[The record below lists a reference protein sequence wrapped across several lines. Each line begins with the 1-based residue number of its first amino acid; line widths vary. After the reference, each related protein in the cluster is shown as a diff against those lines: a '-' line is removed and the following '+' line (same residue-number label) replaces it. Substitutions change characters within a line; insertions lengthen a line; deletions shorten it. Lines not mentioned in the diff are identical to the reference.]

1 MSKMKKFW
9 LFGTDDNEPAEDFD
23 ADYDSIYYGDSDN
36 TADDGKNGEVT
47 SDDLYMT
54 GYDTAGVSDV
64 HIVTPEKTEISVAD
78 KKEPP
83 KPEPE
88 QDEPAE
94 EYLYKVTY
102 TPERYTDSPDIVDA
116 FMNGRVVV
124 INAEELDKENFLR
137 MFDYI
142 MGAVQA
148 LEGDIRKIRGK
159 TVVLLPEGTDPN
171 IDIDEIEEEPYG
183 DYEDDDYDNDYK
195 DDDDNDGD
203 DEDDEDFD

>member
-1 MSKMKKFW
+1 
-9 LFGTDDNEPAEDFD
+9 
-23 ADYDSIYYGDSDN
+23 
-36 TADDGKNGEVT
+36 
-47 SDDLYMT
+47 
-54 GYDTAGVSDV
+54 
-64 HIVTPEKTEISVAD
+64 
-78 KKEPP
+78 
-83 KPEPE
+83 
-88 QDEPAE
+88 
-94 EYLYKVTY
+94 
-102 TPERYTDSPDIVDA
+102 
-116 FMNGRVVV
+116 
-124 INAEELDKENFLR
+124 
-137 MFDYI
+137 